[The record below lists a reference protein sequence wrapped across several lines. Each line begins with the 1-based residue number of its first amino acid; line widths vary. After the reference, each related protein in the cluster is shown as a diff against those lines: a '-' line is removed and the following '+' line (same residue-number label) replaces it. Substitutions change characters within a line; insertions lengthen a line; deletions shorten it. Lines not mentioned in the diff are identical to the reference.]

1 MKRIAWLA
9 ASLIVLLGVIP
20 AHAAGAKPKALRIG
34 IVTFF
39 SGSGAVA
46 GGPAIDSA
54 KMAIDAIN
62 KSGGID
68 GVPVEPQYVDEAGG
82 PTKQVA
88 EFRSLA
94 GHVAAVIGY
103 VSSADCLAIEP
114 VAEQLHVLTI
124 FSDCDSNLLYKWP
137 ASEWLFHAV
146 PPLSTSALA
155 MAFYVAKNYPHLK
168 TIAGLNPDYA
178 YGRDHWKYFTLAMQR
193 LESGV
198 KLGTALFPALF
209 SGHYT
214 SELSRLQGERPNLIY
229 ASMWGGDL
237 IALIQQASAQDAFR
251 QSMFVLP
258 EGTEGGSE
266 ALSAMPAGVA
276 AGAGHGNLMHPG
288 SVGSQN
294 AAAFIAAYHK
304 RFGSYPITPDPFT
317 MQRAILTLRAGYQAA
332 IKAGGG
338 SWPNSAQ
345 VSHALVGVH
354 VKTPFDTFR
363 IRRDHVATVGEWVG
377 TSVRSSSYPF
387 AVFNRIVDFP
397 FSQLM
402 APVGESAD
410 SWIGK
415 LTPAA
420 LAHVPA
426 PREDKP

>member
-1 MKRIAWLA
+1 M
-9 ASLIVLLGVIP
+9 LLGVIS
-20 AHAAGAKPKALRIG
+20 AHAAGAKPKVLRIG

-46 GGPAIDSA
+46 GGPAVDSA
-54 KMAIDAIN
+54 KLAIDEIN
-62 KSGGID
+62 KGGGID
-68 GVPVEPQYVDEAGG
+68 GVPIEAQYVDESGG

-103 VSSADCLAIEP
+103 VSSADCLAVEP

-155 MAFYVAKNYPHLK
+155 MALYVAKNYPHVK
-168 TIAGLNPDYA
+168 TIAGINPDYA
-178 YGRDHWKYFTLAMQR
+178 YGRDHWKYFTMAMQR
-193 LESGV
+193 LEPGV

-214 SELSRLQGERPNLIY
+214 SELSRLQGERPGMIY

-237 IALIQQASAQDAFR
+237 IALIQQAAAQSAFQ

-258 EGTEGGSE
+258 EGTEGDTE
-266 ALSAMPAGVA
+266 ALSAMPAGVV

-294 AAAFIAAYHK
+294 AAAFIAAFHR
-304 RFGSYPITPDPFT
+304 RFGKYPITPDPFLI
-317 MQRAILTLRAGYQAA
+317 QRAILTLRAGYQAA
-332 IKAGGG
+332 VKAAGG
-338 SWPNSAQ
+338 SWPDSAQ
-345 VSHALVGVH
+345 VSRALVGVR
-354 VKTPFDTFR
+354 VKTPFDTFQ

-397 FSQLM
+397 FNQVM
-402 APVGESAD
+402 PPVGQTAD
-410 SWIGK
+410 NWIGK
-415 LTPAA
+415 LTRAA
-420 LAHVPA
+420 LARVPA
-426 PREDKP
+426 PSEYKP